1 MNEEQI
7 SEVGPVDIEATTPV
21 RSTHTMTFTY
31 TVVHYANPFLV
42 CEVCGAKVVG
52 YIDASGHDLHFHSHP
67 CRHLPIR
74 STCHSW
80 GPVDG
85 CRCRKPCEVP
95 S

>member
-1 MNEEQI
+1 MTDSFENT
-7 SEVGPVDIEATTPV
+7 APV

-42 CEVCGAKVVG
+42 CEVCGV
-52 YIDASGHDLHFHSHP
+52 DAPSHELHLRSHP
-67 CRHLPIR
+67 CRHLPMR